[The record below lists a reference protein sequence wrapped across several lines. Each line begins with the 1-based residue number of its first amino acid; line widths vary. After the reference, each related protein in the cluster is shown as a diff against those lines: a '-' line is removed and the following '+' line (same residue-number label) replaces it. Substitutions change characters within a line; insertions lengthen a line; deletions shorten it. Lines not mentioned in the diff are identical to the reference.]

1 MLESIQHGL
10 LSTNADSLNGG
21 FLNQQ
26 HSPISEHEHHSL
38 QNAIAKHFAG
48 RYFWANGAASE
59 SKSAV
64 WNGSKELRPLAL
76 VECREDRDVQVA
88 LQIAQEYDVP
98 VSVLAGGHDPSVRSV
113 REGAMVLDIRS
124 NNQVLFDY
132 DQRVVKIGGGTLT
145 GDVLRDLP
153 PDEVIVTGTFSTV
166 GLAGFTMGGGYGRL
180 NSYFGLALDQLA
192 EATVVLA
199 DGRLVRANADFEPDL
214 FWALRGG
221 GGNFGVVTSMSFHV
235 QSVASLLTALIFFPL
250 HYAKSA
256 ILQLQEEIDAA
267 RDSTSYFS
275 GLMTSQSGEPVF
287 FLAPLWI
294 GDRSQ
299 GEALI
304 KRLSNWDGAQVAQQG
319 WSHYR
324 DLFSEA
330 FEQQWPKG
338 SHYRLDVQNV
348 PRMTPAVAD
357 ILIEGARRFTS
368 PASSIVIHDFHGAAS
383 AILSTETAFA
393 MREKHYAM
401 QIIAAW
407 KAGSEDA
414 DRHQDWAGNLSKEL
428 SLLALPGGYVNLLHP
443 DEILRVRQFYG
454 ASAER
459 LLKIKE
465 RYDPQNSFRAPGS
478 LIAG

>member
-1 MLESIQHGL
+1 M
-10 LSTNADSLNGG
+10 
-21 FLNQQ
+21 NQQ
-26 HSPISEHEHHSL
+26 HTPISEHKHHSL
-38 QNAIAKHFAG
+38 RNAIAKHCAG
-48 RYFWANGAASE
+48 RYSWANGAVSE

-76 VECREDRDVQVA
+76 IECREVRDVQVA
-88 LQIAQEYDVP
+88 LRIAQEYDVP

-113 REGAMVLDIRS
+113 RDGAMVLDIRS
-124 NNQVLFDY
+124 NNHVLFDH
-132 DQRVVKIGGGTLT
+132 DQRVAKIGGGTLT

-199 DGRLVRANADFEPDL
+199 DGRLVQASADSEPDL

-221 GGNFGVVTSMSFHV
+221 GGNFGVATSMSFHV

-250 HYAKSA
+250 QHAKSA

-275 GLMTSQSGEPVF
+275 GFMTSQSGEPVF

-304 KRLSNWDGAQVAQQG
+304 TRLSNWDGAQVAQQG

-348 PRMTPAVAD
+348 TRMTSAVAD

-368 PASSIVIHDFHGAAS
+368 SASSIVIHDFHGAAS
-383 AILSTETAFA
+383 VISGSETAFA
-393 MREKHYAM
+393 MRENHYAM
-401 QIIAAW
+401 QIIAGW
-407 KAGSEDA
+407 KADSEPA
-414 DRHQDWAGNLSKEL
+414 DRHQDWAETLSNEL
-428 SLLALPGGYVNLLHP
+428 SGLALPGGYVNLLRP
-443 DEILRVRQFYG
+443 EEISRVYRFYG
-454 ASAER
+454 PSAER
-459 LLKIKE
+459 LLEIKAK
-465 RYDPQNSFRAPGS
+465 YDPLNVFRAPGS
-478 LIAG
+478 LIA

>member
-1 MLESIQHGL
+1 ME
-10 LSTNADSLNGG
+10 N

-38 QNAIAKHFAG
+38 QNAFAKHFAG

-76 VECREDRDVQVA
+76 IECREDRDVQVA

-145 GDVLRDLP
+145 GDVLRYLP